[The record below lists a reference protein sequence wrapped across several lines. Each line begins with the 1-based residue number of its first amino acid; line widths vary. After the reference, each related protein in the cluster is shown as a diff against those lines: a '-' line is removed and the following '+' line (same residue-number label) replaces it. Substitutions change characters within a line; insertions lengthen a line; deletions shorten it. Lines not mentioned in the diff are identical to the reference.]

1 MLKKKLLEASKI
13 IIMRTKIVAGNW
25 KLNNDKEESKNLIKD
40 LKKAIKANELKNTR
54 VIVAPT
60 FVNLSYAVKAA
71 RRSKIEVVAQNM
83 HQAANG
89 AYTGEI
95 SADMLKAVGVQTVIL
110 GHSERRTYFNETDA
124 ALAEK
129 VTTILEKGMEVIFCF
144 GELLEDR
151 KSENHFAVVESQ
163 LKNGLFHIESKD
175 WKSIILAYEPVWAI
189 GTGETAS
196 PEQAQEMHAFIR
208 GIIEKQYDKKVAD
221 NVSILYGGSVKP
233 ANAEEIFSKP
243 DVDGGLIGGAA
254 LSVNDFTG
262 IINAI

>member
-95 SADMLKAVGVQTVIL
+95 SADMLKAIGVQTVIL